1 MWKRE
6 ATSKTPGKAT
16 WKPKA
21 TSKTPAKAKTNHQEI
36 PETAA

>member
-16 WKPKA
+16 WKRKA